1 MGELILAGLVVGLW
15 LLVAAVCRHLWRV
28 LKRDDLND
36 V

>member
-1 MGELILAGLVVGLW
+1 MGELIFAGLVVGLW
-15 LLVAAVCRHLWRV
+15 LIVAGAARHLWNV

>member
-15 LLVAAVCRHLWRV
+15 LLVAAACRHLWRV